1 LTIEEALHN
10 KYRSIIM
17 AYAERI
23 FAEAE
28 RADASNQRK
37 LRAKWL
43 TDRTAWASVLTWD
56 NAKHFTSGGQ
66 SYEEADILYL
76 TSDEFIAAAYEKEIF
91 DMPIVIKESFSDSG
105 MHTVK
110 GLASQLID
118 TCPNATIDVMSLDG
132 EQPERMSI
140 QDFIDC
146 SHPDRRRTGCGVK
159 ASNLRNVT
167 KGHRPLFTMLSR
179 FRLLESLADRV
190 RQGNLGKS
198 TGSFL
203 TDVSG
208 TTNFNVLGTASA
220 FSGPQLNALSG
231 TWVRNLDGVKLWM
244 IVPKSTMDAAEWEA
258 FGKLGSN
265 WVPRSGSKLLVLEQ
279 DDVLFMPP
287 GSKIVHAVHSLTD
300 DVMEWGMFWDDL
312 DVIATLQAILWIGK
326 HQIATNEGF
335 AHQLPRIIDE
345 LGLLVRSQVDRFR
358 GSLSRADFLDV
369 FDGIVSELKK
379 LIK

>member
-1 LTIEEALHN
+1 
-10 KYRSIIM
+10 
-17 AYAERI
+17 
-23 FAEAE
+23 
-28 RADASNQRK
+28 
-37 LRAKWL
+37 
-43 TDRTAWASVLTWD
+43 
-56 NAKHFTSGGQ
+56 
-66 SYEEADILYL
+66 
-76 TSDEFIAAAYEKEIF
+76 
-91 DMPIVIKESFSDSG
+91 
-105 MHTVK
+105 
-110 GLASQLID
+110 
-118 TCPNATIDVMSLDG
+118 
-132 EQPERMSI
+132 
-140 QDFIDC
+140 
-146 SHPDRRRTGCGVK
+146 
-159 ASNLRNVT
+159 
-167 KGHRPLFTMLSR
+167 MLSR